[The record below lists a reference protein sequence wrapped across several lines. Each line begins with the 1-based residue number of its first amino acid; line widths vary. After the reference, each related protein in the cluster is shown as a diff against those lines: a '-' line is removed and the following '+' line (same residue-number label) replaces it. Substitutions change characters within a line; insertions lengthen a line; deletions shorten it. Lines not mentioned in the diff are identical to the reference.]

1 MFLEILHLLTMSGF
15 GWTASWTAKGLRWG
29 AKEKSWVSLYNGG
42 EEREAF
48 TRAGMEVAAAPLPGG
63 RLLFTFTRL
72 TSAKMNSTTQILGF
86 YLPSE
91 EDLLELNSFFVTWGF
106 NLVRMRFLRKSQS
119 SVEIIETFIRMRKRN
134 TCNGSR
140 SILWGSRLVTVV
152 EYCYQNSNT
161 VTTKRSGVTRHTS
174 RPTVSLIRGS
184 MNRNYIM
191 ALLLSF
197 NTNPV
202 QRSTVVVIYL
212 DLYTRHC
219 IVILIYIY

>member
-1 MFLEILHLLTMSGF
+1 MDCKRFEMRSEGKVLSIVIQRRGGEGSLHQGWDGGGGRSPARWSPPLHLHTSDLCQNEF
-15 GWTASWTAKGLRWG
+15 
-29 AKEKSWVSLYNGG
+29 YN
-42 EEREAF
+42 
-48 TRAGMEVAAAPLPGG
+48 
-63 RLLFTFTRL
+63 
-72 TSAKMNSTTQILGF
+72 SDTTLGF